1 MWLLPHWGLAS
12 FNVLAAVLD
21 KHVNLLF
28 GMVQHLWKDS
38 LLVAASQ
45 MDVGLLPRVVHRLYQ
60 GMQELQQQAAQVSFH
75 HYNFYLQLPTAQMAV
90 IRLLTGVAQHL
101 LAATNPQS
109 QPARN
114 KCLDVCPPGC

>member
-1 MWLLPHWGLAS
+1 
-12 FNVLAAVLD
+12 
-21 KHVNLLF
+21 
-28 GMVQHLWKDS
+28 
-38 LLVAASQ
+38 